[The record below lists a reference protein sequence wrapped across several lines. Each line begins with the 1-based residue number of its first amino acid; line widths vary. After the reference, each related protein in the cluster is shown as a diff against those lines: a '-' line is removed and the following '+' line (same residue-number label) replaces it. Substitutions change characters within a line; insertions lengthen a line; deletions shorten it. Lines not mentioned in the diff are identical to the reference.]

1 VGAGCRSYATNEVTV
16 GWLSCFIKHRSSYL
30 CISASVSWDD
40 WCWIVTVRS
49 DDIENVSLA
58 PLLGLLIF
66 KALIDRDA
74 NHAIGP
80 VLSDLWTAF
89 GKHFHLLFVKGV
101 IQCVPKGGCTQ
112 RCHISLKAFP
122 RLYDHDSCVCKWD

>member
-1 VGAGCRSYATNEVTV
+1 M
-16 GWLSCFIKHRSSYL
+16 
-30 CISASVSWDD
+30 
-40 WCWIVTVRS
+40 RS

-80 VLSDLWTAF
+80 VLSDL
-89 GKHFHLLFVKGV
+89 
-101 IQCVPKGGCTQ
+101 
-112 RCHISLKAFP
+112 
-122 RLYDHDSCVCKWD
+122 